1 MRERDYWN
9 LVGENN
15 FLGQPIAGTTA
26 AIPDSI
32 QIAAG
37 HLVWSP
43 AGRFKRLKN
52 PEAVLDAFVEL
63 AVDDQPEAIL
73 SFAKR
78 FGPLWLCERHN
89 IVAWH
94 RPVFQFRNGLGPA
107 PAAGDEEVNL
117 SSLTCAPGRIPGH
130 FHEPLASW
138 RALALRTRNLLL
150 VTAQLR
156 DGETPPQAAW
166 ADVDGFAESFKY
178 MGAWARL
185 EDPWNRLAENLNW
198 FLEAAEVASFVESEC
213 ASLSLVLRNRFIP
226 SPLAI
231 VALQLVLAA
240 TRAQGL
246 FTCAGCGAPY
256 PARRPRGK
264 EKRTYCSTC
273 QRNKIP
279 QRDAARAWRR
289 RKRDQQNKRD
299 QQKESVE

>member
-1 MRERDYWN
+1 MSERYWE
-9 LVGENN
+9 LEGENG
-15 FLGQPIAGTTA
+15 FLGQPIAGATA

-43 AGRFKRLKN
+43 GGRFRRLKN
-52 PEAVLDAFVEL
+52 PEAVLDAFVNL
-63 AVDDQPEAIL
+63 AVDDQPRAIL
-73 SFAKR
+73 SFAQR
-78 FGPLWLCERHN
+78 FGPLWLCERHG

-107 PAAGDEEVNL
+107 PAAGDEEVNPA
-117 SSLTCAPGRIPGH
+117 SLTCPPGRIPGH

-138 RALALRTRNLLL
+138 HALALRARNLLL

-156 DGETPPQAAW
+156 DGEIPPRAAW
-166 ADVDGFAESFKY
+166 AKVDGFTESFKD
-178 MGAWARL
+178 AWVRL

-198 FLEAAEVASFVESEC
+198 FFEVADVASLVESER
-213 ASLSLVLRNRFIP
+213 ASLSLVLRSRSIT

-264 EKRTYCSTC
+264 ERRTYCSKC
-273 QRNKIP
+273 RRNKIP
-279 QRDAARAWRR
+279 QRDAARDWRQR
-289 RKRDQQNKRD
+289 ERDQRS
-299 QQKESVE
+299 KESVE